1 MSTEP
6 TFADLGEDRI
16 VSRILARIPAAEHV
30 LIGPGDDA
38 AVSESPGRLVST
50 ADMLVEGEDFLHG
63 WLDPRRL
70 GVKAAAQNLADVC
83 AMGARPT
90 GLLLSLAAPG
100 DTPAAFVDGLVE
112 GLVEEAARAGA
123 SVLGGDLSEAP
134 QIVISVTALGSLPAD
149 AQPFTRTAAQEGFDV
164 LLGGQTGWAAA
175 GLDLLL
181 ASGGVVPDSLP
192 ALHARA
198 IEAQRAPR
206 PDYAS
211 VDRLRTS
218 VDGRGPV
225 DASGAAGAETGAKGA
240 ETGAAG
246 AETGA
251 TGAEAVERRA
261 ALIDLSD
268 GMASDAGRMA
278 RASGVVIE
286 LDGTALDALA
296 RDLVPIA
303 VDVLA
308 LRDGAPQPGPGVAA
322 TGDHERALSLAR
334 RWVLTGGEDHG
345 FLAAVPAG
353 ADPLGWT
360 TIGRVRSATGSS
372 DDPPGS
378 PGVCVDGASPTAS
391 GFVRADPDGG
401 FRHFSGVEG

>member
-1 MSTEP
+1 MSAEP

-16 VSRILARIPAAEHV
+16 VARILARIPAAEDV

-38 AVSESPGRLVST
+38 AVSEAPARLVST

-63 WLDPRRL
+63 WLEPRRL
-70 GVKAAAQNLADVC
+70 GIKAAAQNLADVC

-100 DTPAAFVDGLVE
+100 RTSAGVVDGLVD

-134 QIVISVTALGSLPAD
+134 QIVIAVTALGSLPAD
-149 AQPFTRTAAQEGFDV
+149 AQPFTRTAAQDGFDV
-164 LLGGQTGWAAA
+164 LLAGQTGWAAA

-181 ASGGVVPDSLP
+181 ASGGVLP
-192 ALHARA
+192 AGAPPLHARA

-211 VDRLRTS
+211 VAQLRRA
-218 VDGRGPV
+218 VDGS
-225 DASGAAGAETGAKGA
+225 ASAS
-240 ETGAAG
+240 
-246 AETGA
+246 
-251 TGAEAVERRA
+251 A

-268 GMASDAGRMA
+268 GLASDAGRMA
-278 RASGVVIE
+278 RASGVMID
-286 LDGTALDALA
+286 LDGRALDALA
-296 RDLVPIA
+296 DDLVP
-303 VDVLA
+303 LA
-308 LRDGAPQPGPGVAA
+308 AHLLEADTGAKTETEATETEATA
-322 TGDHERALSLAR
+322 TGATETEATETAVTTHDRARLLAR

-353 ADPLGWT
+353 TDPLGWT
-360 TIGRVRSATGSS
+360 RIGRVRSVTGSAA
-372 DDPPGS
+372 DEVGAA
-378 PGVCVDGASPTAS
+378 GVCVDGAPPEDS

-401 FRHFSGVEG
+401 FRHFSGVGD

>member
-16 VSRILARIPAAEHV
+16 VARILARIPAAEQV

-38 AVSESPGRLVST
+38 AVSEAPGRLVST

-100 DTPAAFVDGLVE
+100 STSAAFVDGLVD

-134 QIVISVTALGSLPAD
+134 QIVIAVTALGSLPVD
-149 AQPFTRTAAQEGFDV
+149 ALPFTRTAAEAGYDV

-181 ASGGVVPDSLP
+181 ASGGVLPDSVP
-192 ALHARA
+192 PLHARA

-206 PDYAS
+206 PEYES
-211 VDRLRTS
+211 VDVLRTS
-218 VDGRGPV
+218 LDTFGAVGED
-225 DASGAAGAETGAKGA
+225 SAAGWGAD
-240 ETGAAG
+240 
-246 AETGA
+246 A
-251 TGAEAVERRA
+251 TRA

-268 GMASDAGRMA
+268 GLASDAGRMA
-278 RASGVVIE
+278 RASGVVID

-296 RDLVPIA
+296 QDLIPLA
-303 VDVLA
+303 ADVLA
-308 LRDGAPQPGPGVAA
+308 RRGGPESSGDDAA
-322 TGDHERALSLAR
+322 TGEDRALALAR

-345 FLAAVPAG
+345 FLTAVPAG

-360 TIGRVRSATGSS
+360 SIGRVRSVTGSG
-372 DDPPGS
+372 DDALGS
-378 PGVCVDGASPTAS
+378 PGVCVDGVPLADS

>member
-16 VSRILARIPAAEHV
+16 VSRILARIPTAEHV

-100 DTPAAFVDGLVE
+100 STSAGFVDGLLD
-112 GLVEEAARAGA
+112 GLVEEAARVGA

-134 QIVISVTALGSLPAD
+134 QIVIAVTALGSLPVD
-149 AQPFTRTAAQEGFDV
+149 AQPFTRTAAEVGFDV

-181 ASGGVVPDSLP
+181 ASGGVLPDNVP

-206 PDYAS
+206 PDYDS
-211 VDRLRTS
+211 VAQLRCSLDRL
-218 VDGRGPV
+218 
-225 DASGAAGAETGAKGA
+225 GAAAEPTGAGMGS
-240 ETGAAG
+240 EGT
-246 AETGA
+246 
-251 TGAEAVERRA
+251 RA

-268 GMASDAGRMA
+268 GLASDAGRMA
-278 RASGVVIE
+278 RASGVVID
-286 LDGTALDALA
+286 LDGT
-296 RDLVPIA
+296 VI
-303 VDVLA
+303 DVLA
-308 LRDGAPQPGPGVAA
+308 QDLIPIAAHVLAMQDRATQPSHEGAAA
-322 TGDHERALSLAR
+322 TDDDAAADGDRALALAR

-360 TIGRVRSATGSS
+360 TIGRVRSVTASG
-372 DDPPGS
+372 DGPLGS
-378 PGVCVDGASPTAS
+378 PGVCVDGASPVDS

-401 FRHFSGVEG
+401 FRHFSGVGE

>member
-1 MSTEP
+1 MSAEP

-16 VSRILARIPAAEHV
+16 VARILARIPAAEDV

-38 AVSESPGRLVST
+38 AVSEAPARLVST

-63 WLDPRRL
+63 WLDARRL
-70 GVKAAAQNLADVC
+70 GVKAAAQNLADVS

-100 DTPAAFVDGLVE
+100 RTTAGVVDGLVD

-123 SVLGGDLSEAP
+123 AVLGGDLSEAP
-134 QIVISVTALGSLPAD
+134 QIVIAVTALGSLPAD
-149 AQPFTRTAAQEGFDV
+149 AQPFTRTAAQDGFDV
-164 LLGGQTGWAAA
+164 LLAGQTGWAAA

-181 ASGGVVPDSLP
+181 ASGGVVPAGAP
-192 ALHARA
+192 PLHARA

-211 VDRLRTS
+211 VAQLRRA
-218 VDGRGPV
+218 VDSS
-225 DASGAAGAETGAKGA
+225 ASASAS
-240 ETGAAG
+240 
-246 AETGA
+246 
-251 TGAEAVERRA
+251 A

-268 GMASDAGRMA
+268 GLASDAGRMA
-278 RASGVVIE
+278 RASGVMID
-286 LDGTALDALA
+286 LDGRALDALA
-296 RDLVPIA
+296 DELVP
-303 VDVLA
+303 LA
-308 LRDGAPQPGPGVAA
+308 AHLLEMDSGATTETGATETAA
-322 TGDHERALSLAR
+322 TTRDRARLLAR

-353 ADPLGWT
+353 TDPLGWT
-360 TIGRVRSATGSS
+360 RIGRVRSVTGSAA
-372 DDPPGS
+372 DQADPV
-378 PGVCVDGASPTAS
+378 GVHVDGAPPEDS

-401 FRHFSGVEG
+401 FRHFSGVGD

>member
-1 MSTEP
+1 MSAEP

-16 VSRILARIPAAEHV
+16 VARILARIPAAEDV

-38 AVSESPGRLVST
+38 AVSEAPARLVST

-63 WLDPRRL
+63 WLDARRL
-70 GVKAAAQNLADVC
+70 GVKAAAQNLADVS

-100 DTPAAFVDGLVE
+100 RTTAGVVDGLVD

-123 SVLGGDLSEAP
+123 AVLGGDLSEAP
-134 QIVISVTALGSLPAD
+134 QIVIAVTALGSLPAD
-149 AQPFTRTAAQEGFDV
+149 AQPFTRTAAQDGFDV
-164 LLGGQTGWAAA
+164 LLAGQTGWAAA

-181 ASGGVVPDSLP
+181 ASGGVVPAGAP
-192 ALHARA
+192 PLHARA

-211 VDRLRTS
+211 VAQLRRA
-218 VDGRGPV
+218 VDSS
-225 DASGAAGAETGAKGA
+225 ASASAS
-240 ETGAAG
+240 
-246 AETGA
+246 
-251 TGAEAVERRA
+251 A

-268 GMASDAGRMA
+268 GLASDAGRMA
-278 RASGVVIE
+278 RASGVMID
-286 LDGTALDALA
+286 LDRRALDALA
-296 RDLVPIA
+296 DELVP
-303 VDVLA
+303 LA
-308 LRDGAPQPGPGVAA
+308 AHLLEMDSGATTETGATETAA
-322 TGDHERALSLAR
+322 TTRDRARLLAR

-353 ADPLGWT
+353 TDPLGWT
-360 TIGRVRSATGSS
+360 RIGRVRSVTGSAA
-372 DDPPGS
+372 DQADPV
-378 PGVCVDGASPTAS
+378 GVHVDGAPPEDS

-401 FRHFSGVEG
+401 FRHFSGVGD

>member
-16 VSRILARIPAAEHV
+16 VARILARIPAAEQV

-38 AVSESPGRLVST
+38 AVSEAPGRLVST

-100 DTPAAFVDGLVE
+100 STSAAFVDGLVD

-134 QIVISVTALGSLPAD
+134 QIVIAVTALGSLPVD
-149 AQPFTRTAAQEGFDV
+149 ALPFTRTAAEAGYDV

-181 ASGGVVPDSLP
+181 ASGGVLPDSVP
-192 ALHARA
+192 PLHARA

-206 PDYAS
+206 PEYES
-211 VDRLRTS
+211 VDVLRTS
-218 VDGRGPV
+218 LV
-225 DASGAAGAETGAKGA
+225 ASGAVGEDSAAGW
-240 ETGAAG
+240 GAAG
-246 AETGA
+246 RGTTGRGAGHRAADA
-251 TGAEAVERRA
+251 TRA

-268 GMASDAGRMA
+268 GLASDAGRMA
-278 RASGVVIE
+278 RASGVVID

-296 RDLVPIA
+296 QDLIPLA
-303 VDVLA
+303 ADVLA
-308 LRDGAPQPGPGVAA
+308 RRGGPESSDDDAA
-322 TGDHERALSLAR
+322 TGEDRALALAR

-345 FLAAVPAG
+345 FLTAVPAG

-360 TIGRVRSATGSS
+360 SIGRVRSVTGSG
-372 DDPPGS
+372 DDALGS
-378 PGVCVDGASPTAS
+378 PGVCVDGVPLADS

>member
-16 VSRILARIPAAEHV
+16 VSRILARIPTAEHV

-100 DTPAAFVDGLVE
+100 STSAGFVDGLLD
-112 GLVEEAARAGA
+112 GLVEEAARVGA

-134 QIVISVTALGSLPAD
+134 QIVIAVTALGSLPVD
-149 AQPFTRTAAQEGFDV
+149 AQPFTRTAAEVGFDV

-181 ASGGVVPDSLP
+181 ASGGVLPDNVP

-206 PDYAS
+206 PDYDS
-211 VDRLRTS
+211 VAQLRCSLDRL
-218 VDGRGPV
+218 
-225 DASGAAGAETGAKGA
+225 GAAAEPTGAGKGS
-240 ETGAAG
+240 EGSDGT
-246 AETGA
+246 
-251 TGAEAVERRA
+251 RA

-268 GMASDAGRMA
+268 GLASDAGRMA
-278 RASGVVIE
+278 RASGVVID
-286 LDGTALDALA
+286 LDGT
-296 RDLVPIA
+296 VI
-303 VDVLA
+303 DVLA
-308 LRDGAPQPGPGVAA
+308 QDLIPIAAHVLAMQDQEEDVAA
-322 TGDHERALSLAR
+322 SDGDRALALAR

-360 TIGRVRSATGSS
+360 TIGRVRSVTASG
-372 DDPPGS
+372 DGPLGS
-378 PGVCVDGASPTAS
+378 PGVCVDGASPVDS

-401 FRHFSGVEG
+401 FRHFSGVGE

>member
-16 VSRILARIPAAEHV
+16 VSRILARIPTAEHV

-100 DTPAAFVDGLVE
+100 STSAGFVDGLLD
-112 GLVEEAARAGA
+112 GLVEEAARVGA

-134 QIVISVTALGSLPAD
+134 QIVIAVTALGSLPVD
-149 AQPFTRTAAQEGFDV
+149 AQPFTRTAAEVGFDV

-181 ASGGVVPDSLP
+181 ASGGVLPDNVP

-206 PDYAS
+206 PDYDS
-211 VDRLRTS
+211 VAQLRCSLDRL
-218 VDGRGPV
+218 
-225 DASGAAGAETGAKGA
+225 GAAAEPTGAGMGS
-240 ETGAAG
+240 EGT
-246 AETGA
+246 
-251 TGAEAVERRA
+251 RA

-268 GMASDAGRMA
+268 GLASDAGRMA
-278 RASGVVIE
+278 RASGVVID
-286 LDGTALDALA
+286 LDGT
-296 RDLVPIA
+296 VI
-303 VDVLA
+303 DVLA
-308 LRDGAPQPGPGVAA
+308 QDLIPIAAHVLAMQDQEEDVAA
-322 TGDHERALSLAR
+322 SDGDRALALAR

-360 TIGRVRSATGSS
+360 TIGRVRSVTASG
-372 DDPPGS
+372 DGPLGS
-378 PGVCVDGASPTAS
+378 PGVCVDGASPVDS

-401 FRHFSGVEG
+401 FRHFSGVGE

>member
-16 VSRILARIPAAEHV
+16 VARILARIPAAEQV

-38 AVSESPGRLVST
+38 AVSEAPGRLVST

-100 DTPAAFVDGLVE
+100 STSAAFVDGLVD

-134 QIVISVTALGSLPAD
+134 QIVIAVTALGSLPVD
-149 AQPFTRTAAQEGFDV
+149 ALPFTRTAAEAGYDV

-181 ASGGVVPDSLP
+181 ASGGVLPDSVTP
-192 ALHARA
+192 LHARA

-206 PDYAS
+206 PEYES
-211 VDRLRTS
+211 VDVLRTS
-218 VDGRGPV
+218 LV
-225 DASGAAGAETGAKGA
+225 ASGAVGEDSAAGW
-240 ETGAAG
+240 GAAG
-246 AETGA
+246 RGTTGRGAGHRAADA
-251 TGAEAVERRA
+251 TRA

-268 GMASDAGRMA
+268 GLASDAGRMA
-278 RASGVVIE
+278 RASGVVID

-296 RDLVPIA
+296 QDLIPLA
-303 VDVLA
+303 ADVLA
-308 LRDGAPQPGPGVAA
+308 RRGGPESSDDDAA
-322 TGDHERALSLAR
+322 TGEDRALALAR

-345 FLAAVPAG
+345 FLTAVPAG

-360 TIGRVRSATGSS
+360 SIGRVRSVTGSG
-372 DDPPGS
+372 DDALGS
-378 PGVCVDGASPTAS
+378 PGVCVDGVPLADS

>member
-16 VSRILARIPAAEHV
+16 VSRILARIPTAEHV

-100 DTPAAFVDGLVE
+100 STSAGFVDGLLD
-112 GLVEEAARAGA
+112 GLVEEAARVGA

-134 QIVISVTALGSLPAD
+134 QIVIAVTALGSLPVD
-149 AQPFTRTAAQEGFDV
+149 AQPFTRTAAEVGFDV

-181 ASGGVVPDSLP
+181 ASGGVLPDNVP

-206 PDYAS
+206 PDYDS
-211 VDRLRTS
+211 VAQLRCSLDRL
-218 VDGRGPV
+218 
-225 DASGAAGAETGAKGA
+225 GAAAEPTGAGMGS
-240 ETGAAG
+240 EGT
-246 AETGA
+246 
-251 TGAEAVERRA
+251 RA

-268 GMASDAGRMA
+268 GLASDAGRMA
-278 RASGVVIE
+278 RASGVVID
-286 LDGTALDALA
+286 LDGT
-296 RDLVPIA
+296 VI
-303 VDVLA
+303 DVLA
-308 LRDGAPQPGPGVAA
+308 QDLIPIAAHVLAMQDREDDVASSDG
-322 TGDHERALSLAR
+322 DRALALAR

-360 TIGRVRSATGSS
+360 TIGRVRSVTASG
-372 DDPPGS
+372 DGPLGS
-378 PGVCVDGASPTAS
+378 PGVCVDGASPVDS

-401 FRHFSGVEG
+401 FRHFSGVGE

>member
-16 VSRILARIPAAEHV
+16 VSRILARIPTAEHV

-100 DTPAAFVDGLVE
+100 STSAGFVDGLLD
-112 GLVEEAARAGA
+112 GLVEEAARVGA

-134 QIVISVTALGSLPAD
+134 QIVIAVTALGSLPVD
-149 AQPFTRTAAQEGFDV
+149 AQPFTRTAAEVGFDV

-181 ASGGVVPDSLP
+181 ASGGVLPDNVP

-206 PDYAS
+206 PDYDS
-211 VDRLRTS
+211 VAQLRCSLDRL
-218 VDGRGPV
+218 
-225 DASGAAGAETGAKGA
+225 GAAAEPTGAGKGS
-240 ETGAAG
+240 EGSDGT
-246 AETGA
+246 
-251 TGAEAVERRA
+251 RA

-268 GMASDAGRMA
+268 GLASDAGRMA
-278 RASGVVIE
+278 RASGVVID
-286 LDGTALDALA
+286 LDGT
-296 RDLVPIA
+296 VI
-303 VDVLA
+303 DVLA
-308 LRDGAPQPGPGVAA
+308 QDLIPIAAHVLAMQDQEEDVASSDG
-322 TGDHERALSLAR
+322 DRALALAR

-360 TIGRVRSATGSS
+360 TIGRVRSVTASG
-372 DDPPGS
+372 DGPLGS
-378 PGVCVDGASPTAS
+378 PGVCVDGASPVDS

-401 FRHFSGVEG
+401 FRHFSGVGE

>member
-16 VSRILARIPAAEHV
+16 VSRILARIPTADRV

-38 AVSESPGRLVST
+38 AVSEAPGRLVST

-83 AMGARPT
+83 AMGARPS

-100 DTPAAFVDGLVE
+100 STSAGFVDGLVD

-134 QIVISVTALGSLPAD
+134 QIVIAVTALGSLPVD
-149 AQPFTRTAAQEGFDV
+149 VQPFTRTAAQEGFDV

-181 ASGGVVPDSLP
+181 ASGGALPDSVP

-206 PDYAS
+206 PDYDS
-211 VDRLRTS
+211 VDQLRSSLDRL
-218 VDGRGPV
+218 
-225 DASGAAGAETGAKGA
+225 GAAGGPTV
-240 ETGAAG
+240 AG
-246 AETGA
+246 RGSDGT
-251 TGAEAVERRA
+251 RA

-268 GMASDAGRMA
+268 GLASDAGRMA
-278 RASGVVIE
+278 RASGVVID
-286 LDGTALDALA
+286 LDRTALDALA
-296 RDLVPIA
+296 QDLIPIA
-303 VDVLA
+303 AHVVAMRDRASHASCDDAAAMDEDRALA
-308 LRDGAPQPGPGVAA
+308 L
-322 TGDHERALSLAR
+322 AR
-334 RWVLTGGEDHG
+334 QWVLTGGEDHG

-360 TIGRVRSATGSS
+360 TIGRVRSVTGSG
-372 DDPPGS
+372 DDPLGS
-378 PGVCVDGASPTAS
+378 PGVCVDGASPADS

-401 FRHFSGVEG
+401 FRHFSGVGE